1 MKSRDQSEGPR
12 RRLGAALFAD
22 IVNYADLMSRDE
34 IGTHAAVI
42 ARLRLLGQIGE
53 KHRGEVVQRL
63 GDGIFML
70 FDSAVDCVC
79 FAMQAQNAM
88 QSENAGVPS
97 ERHIVFRIGIHCG
110 EILFDDE
117 GIGGDTINI
126 AARIESLAPPGSI
139 VLTSTVH
146 EQVRNKVTAGFE
158 YLGPRVLKNIAEPA
172 ELFLLREDSEPTA
185 MTPALRVGRPD
196 RVAAM
201 RGQSVVILPFKFD
214 GKPGSENWLAHGLTE
229 DITTNLSRFHNLFV
243 IARNSAFVYREKK
256 ISPLDAGHLFGVRY
270 VIHGTVRRSG
280 KRIRITIQLVDVIRD
295 RTIWGEHYN
304 RNLDD
309 IFEIQDEITR
319 IVVAAIA
326 VQIEASERERLRSVP
341 PSDLRAYGFVLQGQ
355 QHSFQ
360 YRREENLI
368 ARRLYDAALQADP
381 LYARAL
387 AAKSRTLN
395 LDWRYNWGEDTTGAL
410 DEALNLALSATLSDE
425 TDARGF
431 GELGYAHLY
440 RKEHDASISAYRRA
454 LLLNPNDADLM
465 SDMADAL
472 AHSGQSEEAIAL
484 LEKAMQLNPFFPD
497 QYLWHLG
504 GAYYKLYRYDEAMQ
518 AIQSMQNP
526 TEGRRV
532 LAACYAQLGRLDDAR
547 FEAEKVLKAHPGFR
561 VEHWANVLP
570 DRLQSDVEHFVEG
583 LQKAG
588 LR

>member
-1 MKSRDQSEGPR
+1 MKAPDQPNGPR

-34 IGTHAAVI
+34 VGTHAAVI
-42 ARLRLLGQIGE
+42 ARLRLLSQIGE
-53 KHRGEVVQRL
+53 RYRGEVIQRL
-63 GDGIFML
+63 GDGVFML

-79 FAMQAQNAM
+79 FAMRAQIAM
-88 QSENAGVPS
+88 QSENSDLPS
-97 ERHIVFRIGIHCG
+97 ERCIVFRIGIHCG
-110 EILFDDE
+110 EILFADE

-139 VLTSTVH
+139 ALTSTVH
-146 EQVRNKVTAGFE
+146 EQVRNKVPAGFE
-158 YLGPRVLKNIAEPA
+158 YLGPRVLKNIAEPV
-172 ELFLLREDSEPTA
+172 ELFLLREDSEPAA
-185 MTPALRVGRPD
+185 MTPALRLGRQD
-196 RVAAM
+196 RAAAISD
-201 RGQSVVILPFKFD
+201 QSVVILPFKFD
-214 GKPGSENWLAHGLTE
+214 GEPGTENWLANGLTE

-243 IARNSAFVYREKK
+243 IARNSAFVYREQE
-256 ISPLDAGHLFGVRY
+256 ISPLEAGHRFQVRY
-270 VIHGTVRRSG
+270 VIYGTVRRSG
-280 KRIRITIQLVDVIRD
+280 KRLRITVQLVDAIRD
-295 RTIWGEHYN
+295 RTIWGEQYN

-309 IFEIQDEITR
+309 IFDIQDEINRT
-319 IVVAAIA
+319 VVAAIA

-355 QHSFQ
+355 QHSLQ

-381 LYARAL
+381 QYARAL

-395 LDWRYNWGEDTTGAL
+395 LDWRYKWGDETTGAL

-472 AHSGQSEEAIAL
+472 AHSGRAEEAITL

-504 GAYYKLYRYDEAMQ
+504 GAYYKLHRYDEVLQ
-518 AIQSMQNP
+518 TIQSMQNP
-526 TEGRRV
+526 TEGRRL
-532 LAACYAQLGRLDDAR
+532 LAASYAQMGRLDEAR
-547 FEAEKVLKAHPGFR
+547 SEAEMVLQAHPGFL
-561 VEHWANVLP
+561 VEHWARVLP
-570 DRLQSDVEHFVEG
+570 DRLQSDVEHFVDG
-583 LQKAG
+583 MQKAG
-588 LR
+588 LS